1 MKSKNNIQ
9 PLAACIKAAL
19 TGTAVFALTS
29 SLALAQQAPAA
40 KDKKADDNKDVEQ
53 IVVVGTRGA
62 PRSVGDS
69 AVPVDVIG
77 VDEFTK
83 NGSSDMMTLMSAV
96 VPSFNVNSQPINDA
110 STLVRPANL
119 RGLPPDSTLVLV
131 NGKRRHRSAV
141 ITFLGSGLSDGSQGP
156 DISVVPSI
164 AIKSVEVL
172 RDGAAAQYG
181 SDAIAGVI
189 NFRLKD
195 NNEGGSIELKKGQ
208 HYEGDGDLNQV
219 SMNIGLPFTK
229 DGFANFSAEFK
240 QSDPT
245 NRSVQRGDAAAL
257 APLGYPVKDPVQVWG
272 SPEFKR
278 DFKLFANIAT
288 EVAKDKEFYLFGNFA
303 ERDVEGGFYFRNP
316 AGRKGVYSNDDGN
329 SLLVGNTNP
338 AAGACN
344 TIALKKTVDGKSV
357 NRTFSEVSADVK
369 LLPQQCFTF
378 LSMEPGGF
386 TPKFG
391 GIVTDAALTGGLRG
405 LFENGWNF
413 DFSSSYG
420 RSEVDFYIKNTVNAS
435 LGAATPRSFSPGKY
449 IQQEQAMNYE
459 MNKMVDVSFL
469 PYPLAVSGGLE
480 YRIDTFEIGAGD
492 KYSFEVGP
500 LASQGFG
507 IGSNGF
513 PGFKPEDAGVFTRY
527 NYAGFTEVGAEFSDK
542 FRSDVALRYENYED
556 FGSTTNFK
564 ITGRYQLTEELAARA
579 AFNTGFRAPTIGQ
592 SMVRNVTTSFAA
604 GKGLVDTATLPPTHP
619 ISVIK
624 GGKAL
629 TPEESRSISFGG
641 VFELDDLYITLDYF
655 RIKVAD
661 RISTSSS
668 FDLLP
673 SDIAA
678 LTKLGVKD
686 ASSFNGVKYFT
697 NDFDTTT
704 SGVDFVA
711 NYSMDMLGGRTTY
724 ALAANYTKTTVDSRD
739 LFPLKYLDDKGQEA
753 TKLVYNI
760 NDAKVKQLEEGL
772 PHLRGSF
779 TISHNHGSWGG
790 YVRAN
795 YFGKYFEDHADSGT
809 LIVAEEGM
817 PVWLGSEVT
826 VDAEVNYS
834 VNEAYNIAFGAS
846 NLLDEYPDENPYSGV
861 LGAKY
866 PTTAVMG
873 FNGGFYYARLTYTF

>member
-1 MKSKNNIQ
+1 MKSKNHVQ

-29 SLALAQQAPAA
+29 TMAFAQQADAA
-40 KDKKADDNKDVEQ
+40 KDKKAEDNKDVEQ
-53 IVVVGTRGA
+53 MVVVGTRGA

-69 AVPVDVIG
+69 AVPVDVIS

-96 VPSFNVNSQPINDA
+96 VPSFNVGTQPINDA

-141 ITFLGSGLSDGSQGP
+141 ITFLGGGLSDGSQGP
-156 DISVVPSI
+156 DISVIPSI

-195 NNEGGSIELKKGQ
+195 NNEGGSIEVKHGQ

-219 SMNIGLPFTK
+219 AMNIGLPFTNE
-229 DGFANFSAEFK
+229 GFANFSAEFK

-245 NRSVQRGDAAAL
+245 SRSVQRGDAAGL
-257 APLGYPVKDPVQVWG
+257 KKIGYPIPDIAQVWG

-278 DFKLFANIAT
+278 DFKLFGNIAVD
-288 EVAKDKEFYLFGNFA
+288 VAKDKEFYMFGNLA

-316 AGRKGVYSNDDGN
+316 STRGGVYSNDGGA
-329 SLLVGNTNP
+329 SLLIGNTDP
-338 AAGACN
+338 TKGACP
-344 TIALKKTVDGKSV
+344 TVALGS
-357 NRTFSEVSADVK
+357 RTYAQVSADVK
-369 LLPQQCFTF
+369 ALPSQCFTY
-378 LSMEPGGF
+378 LSMLPGGF

-391 GIVTDAALTGGLRG
+391 GVVTDAALTGGVRG
-405 LFENGWNF
+405 LLENGWNF
-413 DFSSSYG
+413 DWSSSYG
-420 RSEVDFYIKNTVNAS
+420 RSEVDFYINNTINAS
-435 LGAATPRSFSPGKY
+435 IGKDTPRSFSPGKY

-459 MNKMVDVSFL
+459 MNKMIDVAAL
-469 PYPLAVSGGLE
+469 HYPLSVAGGVE
-480 YRIDTFEIGAGD
+480 YRIDTFEIVAGD

-513 PGFKPEDAGVFTRY
+513 PGFKPEDAGTFTRY
-527 NYAGFTEVGAEFSDK
+527 NYAAYGELGAEWSDK
-542 FRSDVALRYENYED
+542 FRTDAALRFEDYED
-556 FGSTTNFK
+556 FGSTTNVK
-564 ITGRYQLTEELAARA
+564 VTGRYQLTDEFAARA
-579 AFNTGFRAPTIGQ
+579 AYNTGFRAPTVGQ

-604 GKGLVDTATLPPTHP
+604 GKGLVDNATLPPTHP
-619 ISVIK
+619 ISVLK
-624 GGKAL
+624 GGKQL
-629 TPEESRSISFGG
+629 TPEESKNFSFGG
-641 VFELDDLYITLDYF
+641 VYEYDDLYVTLDF
-655 RIKVAD
+655 FHIEVTD
-661 RISTSSS
+661 RISQSSS
-668 FDLLP
+668 QELTADDVKALLAMG
-673 SDIAA
+673 I
-678 LTKLGVKD
+678 KD
-686 ASSFNGVKYFT
+686 ASSYTGVKYFT

-704 SGVDFVA
+704 KGVDFVA
-711 NYSMDMLGGRTTY
+711 NYSQDVFGGRNTY
-724 ALAANYTKTTVDSRD
+724 ALAVNWTGTTVDDHS
-739 LFPLKYLDDKGQEA
+739 A
-753 TKLVYNI
+753 NI

-779 TISHNHGSWGG
+779 TVSHNHGDWGG
-790 YVRAN
+790 YVRLN
-795 YFGKYFEDHADSGT
+795 YFGKYFEDHADSGS
-809 LIVAEEGM
+809 LDPNEGLPLWLPAE
-817 PVWLGSEVT
+817 ST
-826 VDAEVNYS
+826 VDAEVNYNI
-834 VNEAYNIAFGAS
+834 NEMFNVAVGAS
-846 NLLDEYPDENPYSGV
+846 NLFDEYPDENKYAEV
-861 LGAKY
+861 LGAQY

>member
-1 MKSKNNIQ
+1 MKSKNNYQ

-19 TGTAVFALTS
+19 TGTAVFALSTS
-29 SLALAQQAPAA
+29 VALAQTADAN
-40 KDKKADDNKDVEQ
+40 KDKKAEDNKNVEQ
-53 IVVVGTRGA
+53 MVVVGTRGA

-69 AVPVDVIG
+69 AVPVDVIS

-156 DISVVPSI
+156 DISVIPSI

-195 NNEGGSIELKKGQ
+195 NNDGGSIEVKTGQ
-208 HYEGDGDLNQV
+208 HYEGDGDLKQV
-219 SMNIGLPFTK
+219 GLNVGLPFTSE
-229 DGFANFSAEFK
+229 GFANFSAEFK

-245 NRSVQRGDAAAL
+245 SRSVQRGDAAAL
-257 APLGYPVKDPVQVWG
+257 QSKGFPIADVAQVWG

-278 DFKLFANIAT
+278 DFKLFGNMSV
-288 EVAKDKEFYLFGNFA
+288 EVAKDREFYMFGNFA

-316 AGRKGVYSNDDGN
+316 ATRGGVYSNDGGET
-329 SLLVGNTNP
+329 LLIGNTD
-338 AAGACN
+338 ATKGACP
-344 TIALKKTVDGKSV
+344 TVALGS
-357 NRTFSEVSADVK
+357 RTYAQVSADVSA
-369 LLPQQCFTF
+369 LPSHCFSY
-378 LSMEPGGF
+378 LSMLPGGF

-405 LFENGWNF
+405 AFANGWNF
-413 DFSSSYG
+413 DWSSSYG
-420 RSEVDFYIKNTVNAS
+420 RSEVDFYIKNTINAS
-435 LGAATPRSFSPGKY
+435 LGKDTPRSFSPGKY
-449 IQQEQAMNYE
+449 VQQEQAMNYE
-459 MNKMVDVSFL
+459 MNKLVDVSFL
-469 PYPLAVSGGLE
+469 PYPLAVAGGVE

-513 PGFKPEDAGVFTRY
+513 PGFKPEDAGTFTRY
-527 NYAGFTEVGAEFSDK
+527 NYAGYTEFGAEFTDK
-542 FRSDVALRYENYED
+542 WRGDLAVRYENYED
-556 FGSTTNFK
+556 FGNTFNYKVTS
-564 ITGRYQLTEELAARA
+564 RYQITDELAFRA
-579 AFNTGFRAPTIGQ
+579 AHNTGFRAPTVGQ

-604 GKGLVDTATLPPTHP
+604 GLGLVDNATLPPTHP
-619 ISVIK
+619 ISVLK
-624 GGKAL
+624 GGKQL
-629 TPEESRSISFGG
+629 TPEESKSFSFGG
-641 VFELDDLYITLDYF
+641 VYEYDDLYVTLDF
-655 RIKVAD
+655 FKIKVTD
-661 RISTSSS
+661 RISQSSS
-668 FDLLP
+668 QELTPADV
-673 SDIAA
+673 AA
-678 LTKLGVKD
+678 LLAMGIKD
-686 ASSFNGVKYFT
+686 ASSYTGVKYFT

-704 SGVDFVA
+704 QGIDFVA
-711 NYSMDMLGGRTTY
+711 NYSQDVFGGRNTY
-724 ALAANYTKTTVDSRD
+724 ALAANWTGTTVDHHS
-739 LFPLKYLDDKGQEA
+739 A
-753 TKLVYNI
+753 NI

-779 TISHNHGSWGG
+779 TVSHNHGDWGG

-795 YFGKYFEDHADSGT
+795 YFGKYFEDHADSGS
-809 LIVAEEGM
+809 LDPNEGL
-817 PVWLGSEVT
+817 PLWLGAEYT
-826 VDAEVNYS
+826 IDAEVNYS
-834 VNEAYNIAFGAS
+834 FNESYNIAVGAS
-846 NLLDEYPDENPYSGV
+846 NLLDAVPDENKYAEV

>member
-1 MKSKNNIQ
+1 MKSKNNYQ

-19 TGTAVFALTS
+19 TGTAVFALSTS
-29 SLALAQQAPAA
+29 VALAQTADAN
-40 KDKKADDNKDVEQ
+40 KDKKAEDNKNVEQ
-53 IVVVGTRGA
+53 MVVVGTRGA

-69 AVPVDVIG
+69 AVPVDVIS

-156 DISVVPSI
+156 DISVIPSI

-195 NNEGGSIELKKGQ
+195 NNDGGSIEVKTGQ
-208 HYEGDGDLNQV
+208 HYEGDGDLKQV
-219 SMNIGLPFTK
+219 GLNVGLPFTSE
-229 DGFANFSAEFK
+229 GFANFSAEFK

-245 NRSVQRGDAAAL
+245 SRSVQRGDAAAL
-257 APLGYPVKDPVQVWG
+257 QSKGFPIADVAQVWG

-278 DFKLFANIAT
+278 DMKLFANMSV
-288 EVAKDKEFYLFGNFA
+288 EVAKDREFYMFGNFA

-316 AGRKGVYSNDDGN
+316 ATRGGVYSNDGGET
-329 SLLVGNTNP
+329 LLIGNTD
-338 AAGACN
+338 ATKGACP
-344 TIALKKTVDGKSV
+344 TVALGS
-357 NRTFSEVSADVK
+357 RTYAQVSADVSA
-369 LLPQQCFTF
+369 LPSHCFSY
-378 LSMEPGGF
+378 LSMLPGGF

-405 LFENGWNF
+405 AFANGWNF
-413 DFSSSYG
+413 DWSSSYG
-420 RSEVDFYIKNTVNAS
+420 RSEVDFYIKNTINAS
-435 LGAATPRSFSPGKY
+435 LGKDTPRSFSPGKY
-449 IQQEQAMNYE
+449 VQQEQAMNYE
-459 MNKMVDVSFL
+459 MNKLVDVSFL
-469 PYPLAVSGGLE
+469 PYPLAVAGGVE

-513 PGFKPEDAGVFTRY
+513 PGFKPEDAGTFTRY
-527 NYAGFTEVGAEFSDK
+527 NYAGYTEFGAELSDK
-542 FRSDVALRYENYED
+542 WRADLAVRYENYED
-556 FGSTTNFK
+556 FGNTFNYKVTS
-564 ITGRYQLTEELAARA
+564 RYQITDELAFRA
-579 AFNTGFRAPTIGQ
+579 AHNTGFRAPTVGQ

-604 GKGLVDTATLPPTHP
+604 GLGLVDNATLPPTHP
-619 ISVIK
+619 ISVLK
-624 GGKAL
+624 GGKQL
-629 TPEESRSISFGG
+629 TPEESKSFSFGG
-641 VFELDDLYITLDYF
+641 VYEYDDLYVTLDF
-655 RIKVAD
+655 FKIKVTD
-661 RISTSSS
+661 RISQSSS
-668 FDLLP
+668 QELTPADV
-673 SDIAA
+673 AA
-678 LTKLGVKD
+678 LLAMGIKD
-686 ASSFNGVKYFT
+686 ASSYTGVKYFT

-704 SGVDFVA
+704 QGIDFVA
-711 NYSMDMLGGRTTY
+711 NYSQDVFGGRNTY
-724 ALAANYTKTTVDSRD
+724 ALAANWTGTTVDHHS
-739 LFPLKYLDDKGQEA
+739 A
-753 TKLVYNI
+753 NI

-779 TISHNHGSWGG
+779 TVSHNHGDWGG

-795 YFGKYFEDHADSGT
+795 YFGKYFEDHADSGS
-809 LIVAEEGM
+809 LDPNEGL
-817 PVWLGSEVT
+817 PLWLGAEYT
-826 VDAEVNYS
+826 IDAEVNYS
-834 VNEAYNIAFGAS
+834 FNESYNIAVGAS
-846 NLLDEYPDENPYSGV
+846 NLLDAVPDENKYAEV

>member
-1 MKSKNNIQ
+1 MKSKNNYQ

-19 TGTAVFALTS
+19 TGTAVFALSTS
-29 SLALAQQAPAA
+29 VALAQTADAN
-40 KDKKADDNKDVEQ
+40 KDKKAEDNKNVEQ
-53 IVVVGTRGA
+53 MVVVGTRGA

-69 AVPVDVIG
+69 AVPVDVIS

-156 DISVVPSI
+156 DISVIPSI

-195 NNEGGSIELKKGQ
+195 NNDGGSIEVKTGQ
-208 HYEGDGDLNQV
+208 HYEGDGDLKQV
-219 SMNIGLPFTK
+219 AMNVGMPFTS

-245 NRSVQRGDAAAL
+245 SRSVQRGDAAAL
-257 APLGYPVKDPVQVWG
+257 QSKGFPIADIAQVWG

-278 DFKLFANIAT
+278 DLKLFANMSV
-288 EVAKDKEFYLFGNFA
+288 EVAKDREFYMFGNFA

-316 AGRKGVYSNDDGN
+316 ANRGGVYSNDGGAT
-329 SLLVGNTNP
+329 LLIGNTD
-338 AAGACN
+338 ATKGACPS
-344 TIALKKTVDGKSV
+344 IALGS
-357 NRTFSEVSADVK
+357 RTYAQVSADVSA
-369 LLPQQCFTF
+369 LPSHCFSY
-378 LSMEPGGF
+378 LSMLPGGF

-405 LFENGWNF
+405 ALANGWNF
-413 DFSSSYG
+413 DLSSSYG
-420 RSEVDFYIKNTVNAS
+420 RSEVDFYIKNTINAS
-435 LGAATPRSFSPGKY
+435 LGKDTPRSFSPGKY
-449 IQQEQAMNYE
+449 VQQEQAVNYE

-469 PYPLAVSGGLE
+469 PYPLAVAGGLE
-480 YRIDTFEIGAGD
+480 YRVDTFEIGAGD

-513 PGFKPEDAGVFTRY
+513 PGFKPEDAGTFTRY
-527 NYAGFTEVGAEFSDK
+527 NYAAYTEFGAEFSDK
-542 FRSDVALRYENYED
+542 FRSDVAFRFENYED
-556 FGSTTNFK
+556 FGSTTTGK
-564 ITGRYQLTEELAARA
+564 ITARYQFNDEFAIRGAA
-579 AFNTGFRAPTIGQ
+579 NTGFRAPTVGQ

-604 GKGLVDTATLPPTHP
+604 GKGLVDNATLPPTHP
-619 ISVIK
+619 ISVLK
-624 GGKAL
+624 GGKQL
-629 TPEESRSISFGG
+629 TPEESTSLSFGG
-641 VFELDDLYITLDYF
+641 VYEFDDLYVTLDYF
-655 RIKVAD
+655 NIKVTD
-661 RISTSSS
+661 RISQSSS
-668 FDLLP
+668 QELTPADV
-673 SDIAA
+673 AA
-678 LTKLGVKD
+678 LLAMGVKD
-686 ASSFNGVKYFT
+686 ASSYTGVKYFT

-704 SGVDFVA
+704 QGVDLVV
-711 NYSMDMLGGRTTY
+711 NYSQDMFGGRNTY
-724 ALAANYTKTTVDSRD
+724 SLATNWTDTTVDHHS
-739 LFPLKYLDDKGQEA
+739 A
-753 TKLVYNI
+753 NI

-772 PHLRGSF
+772 PHQRGSF
-779 TISHNHGSWGG
+779 TVSHNHGDWGG

-795 YFGKYFEDHADSGT
+795 YFGKYFEDHADSGS
-809 LIVAEEGM
+809 LDPNEGL
-817 PVWLGSEVT
+817 PLWLGAEFT
-826 VDAEVNYS
+826 IDAEVNYTF
-834 VNEAYNIAFGAS
+834 NESYNVAVGAS
-846 NLLDEYPDENPYSGV
+846 NLLDAVPDENKYAEV